1 MAGEVENIYY
11 IRLMMVDAKFDSH
24 GSIDVAARAVDLEA
38 AGFDAA
44 WTSESAHDP
53 FLPLM
58 VAAGNTDRL
67 RLGTAIAVAFARSP
81 MNLAY
86 LANDVQLYSGGRF
99 VLGLGSQVKAHIER
113 RFAMPWSRPAARM
126 REFVLALR
134 AIWRCWETGE
144 RLAFS
149 GEFYSHT
156 LMTPFFSPG
165 PNPHGTPPVH
175 LAAVGE
181 AMTEVAGEVADGVLV
196 HPFSTRRYLVERTMP
211 ALERG
216 AKVVGRTRTDREV
229 SLSCLVATGTTEEEM
244 VGAVRKTR
252 EQIAFYGSTPAYR
265 QVLDLHGWGELGA
278 ELNALSVSHRAERWT
293 EMGRLIDDE
302 VLNEFA
308 VVAAPQAV
316 GAAIEKRFGGLIDR
330 VSFYAP
336 YDHDARLWLTPLT
349 DLHEGER

>member
-1 MAGEVENIYY
+1 MK
-11 IRLMMVDAKFDSH
+11 VDAKFDSH
-24 GSIDVAARAVDLEA
+24 GPVDVAARAAHLEA
-38 AGFDAA
+38 DGFDAA

-58 VAAGNTDRL
+58 AAAAGTDRL

-81 MNLAY
+81 MNVAQ
-86 LANDVQLYSGGRF
+86 LANDLHLYSGGRF
-99 VLGLGSQVKAHIER
+99 TLGLGTQVKAHIER

-144 RLAFS
+144 RLAFR

-181 AMTEVAGEVADGVLV
+181 AMTEVAGEVADGILL
-196 HPFSTRRYLVERTMP
+196 HPFTTRRYLVERTGP
-211 ALERG
+211 ALDRG
-216 AKVVGRTRTDREV
+216 ATTAGRTGADREV
-229 SLSCLVATGTTEEEM
+229 SLHCLVATGATEEELA
-244 VGAVRKTR
+244 GAVRAVR
-252 EQIAFYGSTPAYR
+252 DQIAFYGSTPAYR
-265 QVLDLHGWGELGA
+265 RVLDLHGWGQLGA
-278 ELNALSVSHRAERWT
+278 ELHALSVSGRAERWT
-293 EMGRLIDDE
+293 EMGRLVDDE
-302 VLNEFA
+302 VLHEFA
-308 VVAAPQAV
+308 VVAAPEAV
-316 GAAIEKRFGGLIDR
+316 GAAVEKRFGGLVDR

-336 YDHDARLWLTPLT
+336 YDHDARLWLTPL
-349 DLHEGER
+349 DHLRRSDHARA